1 MLQVHMEGCP
11 MAVRN
16 VQDVML
22 AAVAVSG
29 MKSADAPESNAGEAA
44 AQQGNTPAQLK
55 PVTANA
61 SLQNKDN
68 EQDAQD
74 GKEQHEPLTEEQ
86 TAFITEQLNEIMR
99 NINVDLQFQYH
110 KEVNFMSVRMLDKKT
125 GEVLREVP
133 PEAMVEHMITVHDWI
148 GAFLDKT
155 A

>member
-1 MLQVHMEGCP
+1 
-11 MAVRN
+11 MAVKN

-29 MKSADAPESNAGEAA
+29 MKGTDTSVQSAPETAAKDATAAQRMDAA
-44 AQQGNTPAQLK
+44 AVKGAQDEE
-55 PVTANA
+55 
-61 SLQNKDN
+61 QNFN
-68 EQDAQD
+68 LEQDS
-74 GKEQHEPLTEEQ
+74 QHDPLSEEQ

-133 PEAMVEHMITVHDWI
+133 PEAMVEHMIKVHDWI
-148 GAFLDKT
+148 GAFLDRT

>member
-1 MLQVHMEGCP
+1 MTVK
-11 MAVRN
+11 N

-29 MKSADAPESNAGEAA
+29 MKEEVAAANAPEEQWAEEQ
-44 AQQGNTPAQLK
+44 AQT
-55 PVTANA
+55 
-61 SLQNKDN
+61 
-68 EQDAQD
+68 
-74 GKEQHEPLTEEQ
+74 QHEPLSEEQ

-133 PEAMVEHMITVHDWI
+133 PEAMVEHMIKVHDWI

>member
-1 MLQVHMEGCP
+1 
-11 MAVRN
+11 MAVKN

-29 MKSADAPESNAGEAA
+29 MKGTDTSVQSAPETAAKDATAARRMDAA
-44 AQQGNTPAQLK
+44 AVKGAQDEK
-55 PVTANA
+55 
-61 SLQNKDN
+61 QNFDL
-68 EQDAQD
+68 EQDS
-74 GKEQHEPLTEEQ
+74 QHDPLSEEQ

-133 PEAMVEHMITVHDWI
+133 PEAMVEHMIKVHDWI
-148 GAFLDKT
+148 GAFLDRT

>member
-1 MLQVHMEGCP
+1 

-29 MKSADAPESNAGEAA
+29 MKGEYDM
-44 AQQGNTPAQLK
+44 PAQSV
-55 PVTANA
+55 PEVSVQEADTSQTADVSA
-61 SLQNKDN
+61 AHADQ
-68 EQDAQD
+68 EQDVSAQE
-74 GKEQHEPLTEEQ
+74 GLAHHEPLSEEQ

-133 PEAMVEHMITVHDWI
+133 PEAMVEHMIKVHDWI

>member
-1 MLQVHMEGCP
+1 MTVT
-11 MAVRN
+11 N

-22 AAVAVSG
+22 AAVAVSS
-29 MKSADAPESNAGEAA
+29 MGEDV
-44 AQQGNTPAQLK
+44 PK
-55 PVTANA
+55 ANVQE
-61 SLQNKDN
+61 SLQTSPTSTLPAA
-68 EQDAQD
+68 EQAESAAEA
-74 GKEQHEPLTEEQ
+74 KEQHAPLSEEQ
-86 TAFITEQLNEIMR
+86 TAFITQQLNEIMR

-133 PEAMVEHMITVHDWI
+133 PEAMVEHMIKVHDWI

>member
-1 MLQVHMEGCP
+1 
-11 MAVRN
+11 MAVKN

-29 MKSADAPESNAGEAA
+29 MKGADTSVQSAPETAAKDATA
-44 AQQGNTPAQLK
+44 AQRMDVAAVKGAQDEE
-55 PVTANA
+55 
-61 SLQNKDN
+61 QNFDL
-68 EQDAQD
+68 EQDS
-74 GKEQHEPLTEEQ
+74 QHDPLSEEQ

-133 PEAMVEHMITVHDWI
+133 PEAMVEHMIKVHDWI

>member
-1 MLQVHMEGCP
+1 
-11 MAVRN
+11 MAVKN

-29 MKSADAPESNAGEAA
+29 MKGTDTSVQSAPETAAKDATAAQRMDAA
-44 AQQGNTPAQLK
+44 AVKG
-55 PVTANA
+55 
-61 SLQNKDN
+61 
-68 EQDAQD
+68 AQD
-74 GKEQHEPLTEEQ
+74 EEQNFDLEQESQHDPLSEEQ

-133 PEAMVEHMITVHDWI
+133 PEAMVEHMIKVHDWI

>member
-1 MLQVHMEGCP
+1 MGTHHALPMTHGGVPYDRKECSGCY
-11 MAVRN
+11 AGGGRC
-16 VQDVML
+16 QRDVPDANTPEVPSL
-22 AAVAVSG
+22 VTGAAPAEEVA
-29 MKSADAPESNAGEAA
+29 AANAPEEQWAEEQ
-44 AQQGNTPAQLK
+44 AQT
-55 PVTANA
+55 
-61 SLQNKDN
+61 
-68 EQDAQD
+68 
-74 GKEQHEPLTEEQ
+74 QHEPLSEEQ

-133 PEAMVEHMITVHDWI
+133 PEAMVEHMIKVHDWI

>member
-1 MLQVHMEGCP
+1 

-29 MKSADAPESNAGEAA
+29 MKGEYDM
-44 AQQGNTPAQLK
+44 PAQSV
-55 PVTANA
+55 PEVSVQEADTPQTADVSA
-61 SLQNKDN
+61 ARADQ
-68 EQDAQD
+68 EQDVSAQE
-74 GKEQHEPLTEEQ
+74 GQAHHEPLSEEQ
-86 TAFITEQLNEIMR
+86 TAFIMEQLNEIMR

-133 PEAMVEHMITVHDWI
+133 PEAMVEHMIKVHDWI

>member
-1 MLQVHMEGCP
+1 MT
-11 MAVRN
+11 VRS

-29 MKSADAPESNAGEAA
+29 MKGTNAPADVNTGAFSAQEADPVQQNAA
-44 AQQGNTPAQLK
+44 ASSAR
-55 PVTANA
+55 
-61 SLQNKDN
+61 LQDNNEEKDLHE
-68 EQDAQD
+68 EQPH
-74 GKEQHEPLTEEQ
+74 HEPLNEEQ

-110 KEVNFMSVRMLDKKT
+110 KDVNFMSVRMLDKKT

-133 PEAMVEHMITVHDWI
+133 PEAMVEHMIKVHDWI

>member
-1 MLQVHMEGCP
+1 MTVK
-11 MAVRN
+11 N

-29 MKSADAPESNAGEAA
+29 MKGTDVPDANTPEVPSLVTGAAPAEEVAAANAPEEQWAEEQ
-44 AQQGNTPAQLK
+44 AQT
-55 PVTANA
+55 
-61 SLQNKDN
+61 
-68 EQDAQD
+68 
-74 GKEQHEPLTEEQ
+74 QHEPLSEEQ

-110 KEVNFMSVRMLDKKT
+110 KEVNFMSVSMLDKKT

-133 PEAMVEHMITVHDWI
+133 PEAMVEHMIKVHDWI

>member
-1 MLQVHMEGCP
+1 
-11 MAVRN
+11 MAVKN

-29 MKSADAPESNAGEAA
+29 MKGADTSVQSAPETAAPDAAIARRMDAA
-44 AQQGNTPAQLK
+44 AVKGAQDEE
-55 PVTANA
+55 
-61 SLQNKDN
+61 QNFDP
-68 EQDAQD
+68 EQDS
-74 GKEQHEPLTEEQ
+74 QHEPLSEEQ

-133 PEAMVEHMITVHDWI
+133 PEAMVEHMIKVHDWI
-148 GAFLDKT
+148 GAFLDRT

>member
-1 MLQVHMEGCP
+1 
-11 MAVRN
+11 MAVRS

-29 MKSADAPESNAGEAA
+29 MKGEYDTPVQSAPEASVQEADTPQTADVSA
-44 AQQGNTPAQLK
+44 ARTDQERGASAQEEK
-55 PVTANA
+55 AR
-61 SLQNKDN
+61 
-68 EQDAQD
+68 
-74 GKEQHEPLTEEQ
+74 HEPLTEEQ
-86 TAFITEQLNEIMR
+86 TAYITEQLNEIMR

-133 PEAMVEHMITVHDWI
+133 PEAMVEHMIKVHDWI

>member
-1 MLQVHMEGCP
+1 
-11 MAVRN
+11 MAVKN

-29 MKSADAPESNAGEAA
+29 MKGTDTSVQSAPETAAKDATAAQRMDAA
-44 AQQGNTPAQLK
+44 AVKGAQDEE
-55 PVTANA
+55 
-61 SLQNKDN
+61 QNFDL
-68 EQDAQD
+68 EQDS
-74 GKEQHEPLTEEQ
+74 QHDPLSEEQ

-133 PEAMVEHMITVHDWI
+133 PEAMVEHMIKVHDWI
-148 GAFLDKT
+148 GAFLDRT

>member
-1 MLQVHMEGCP
+1 MTVK
-11 MAVRN
+11 N

-29 MKSADAPESNAGEAA
+29 MKGTDIPDANPPEVPSLVTGAAPAEEVAAANAPEEQWAEEQ
-44 AQQGNTPAQLK
+44 AQT
-55 PVTANA
+55 
-61 SLQNKDN
+61 
-68 EQDAQD
+68 
-74 GKEQHEPLTEEQ
+74 QHEPLSEEQ

-125 GEVLREVP
+125 GEVLREIP
-133 PEAMVEHMITVHDWI
+133 PEAMVEHMIKVHDWI

>member
-1 MLQVHMEGCP
+1 
-11 MAVRN
+11 MAVKN

-29 MKSADAPESNAGEAA
+29 MKGADTSVQSAPETAAPDAAIARRMDAA
-44 AQQGNTPAQLK
+44 AVKGAQDK
-55 PVTANA
+55 EQKFDP
-61 SLQNKDN
+61 
-68 EQDAQD
+68 EQDS
-74 GKEQHEPLTEEQ
+74 QHEPLSEEQ

-133 PEAMVEHMITVHDWI
+133 PEAMVEHMIKVHDWI
-148 GAFLDKT
+148 GAFLDRT

>member
-1 MLQVHMEGCP
+1 MT
-11 MAVRN
+11 VRS

-29 MKSADAPESNAGEAA
+29 MKGTNAPADVNTGAFSAQEADPVQQNAA
-44 AQQGNTPAQLK
+44 ASSAR
-55 PVTANA
+55 
-61 SLQNKDN
+61 LQDNNEEKDLHE
-68 EQDAQD
+68 EQPH
-74 GKEQHEPLTEEQ
+74 HEPLNEEQ
-86 TAFITEQLNEIMR
+86 TAFINEIMR

-133 PEAMVEHMITVHDWI
+133 PEAMVEHMIKVHDWI

>member
-1 MLQVHMEGCP
+1 
-11 MAVRN
+11 MAVKN

-29 MKSADAPESNAGEAA
+29 MKGADMPVQGAPE
-44 AQQGNTPAQLK
+44 
-55 PVTANA
+55 TAV
-61 SLQNKDN
+61 
-68 EQDAQD
+68 QDAAIAQRIDASAVKGAQD
-74 GKEQHEPLTEEQ
+74 EERKFDLAQDSQHEPLSEEQ

-133 PEAMVEHMITVHDWI
+133 PEAMVEHMIKVHDWI
-148 GAFLDKT
+148 GAFLDRT

>member
-1 MLQVHMEGCP
+1 
-11 MAVRN
+11 MAVKN

-29 MKSADAPESNAGEAA
+29 MKGADTSVQSAPETAVPDAAIARRMDAA
-44 AQQGNTPAQLK
+44 AVKGAQDEE
-55 PVTANA
+55 
-61 SLQNKDN
+61 QNFDL
-68 EQDAQD
+68 EQDS
-74 GKEQHEPLTEEQ
+74 QHDPLSEEQ

-133 PEAMVEHMITVHDWI
+133 PEAMVEHMIKVHDWI
-148 GAFLDKT
+148 GAFLDRT

>member
-1 MLQVHMEGCP
+1 
-11 MAVRN
+11 MAVKN

-29 MKSADAPESNAGEAA
+29 MKGTDTSVRSAPETAA
-44 AQQGNTPAQLK
+44 PDAAIAQRID
-55 PVTANA
+55 A
-61 SLQNKDN
+61 SAVKG
-68 EQDAQD
+68 AQD
-74 GKEQHEPLTEEQ
+74 EEQKFDLAQDSQHEPLSEEQ

-125 GEVLREVP
+125 GEVLREIP
-133 PEAMVEHMITVHDWI
+133 PEAMVEHMIKVHDWI
-148 GAFLDKT
+148 GAFLDRT